1 MRILDK
7 TVVIICIT
15 LFLSQ
20 YVIKLMKLHIFKN
33 AIIYSM
39 KIYRICKFQIE

>member
-1 MRILDK
+1 M
-7 TVVIICIT
+7 
-15 LFLSQ
+15 FLSQ

-39 KIYRICKFQIE
+39 KIEFVNSKLIEKEIEQKL